1 MRIMQAGLSPQCM
14 SRQFS
19 YEKSSIRNDCH
30 CKDGSL
36 LPIPKKQAMSNH
48 GVREAAY
55 TYIGRALG

>member
-1 MRIMQAGLSPQCM
+1 MRIMQAGVAPRCM
-14 SRQFS
+14 SRNFS
-19 YEKSSIRNDCH
+19 YKKSSIRNDCH